1 MIDRSVVSSVAAV
14 ALVLAVGCSS
24 ADTPS
29 PAMGAETNPGTSSTL
44 GDAGGA
50 TPSTRDASVSTGD
63 GDADGGTSRVSVP
76 DGGRADSGLPSI
88 GSFLG
93 GTNLSALEFNS
104 GTLPGKPNIDYGV
117 PTHAEVDYF
126 VGKKMLFIRLPFLW
140 ERMQPTLGGDF
151 DATYL
156 GFVTDLTGYATSKG
170 ATVLLDPH
178 NYARYKGLVIGGTDA
193 GAATAAQFGAF
204 WGKLA
209 ALFASNPKVVFGL
222 MNEPNG
228 MATELWLSDANTAIA
243 SIRATGATNAITVPG
258 NGYTGAHSWTS
269 SGYGT
274 ADSTVMLGVKDPL
287 DNYIY
292 EVHQYL
298 DADSSG
304 TSATCDAAPEGSQS
318 LMAFTQWA
326 RTNGKRA
333 MIGELGAAD
342 NATCLGNLEDFLSY
356 VDQNRDVFA
365 GWTYWSAGPW
375 WGTYM
380 YSIEPSS
387 TGTDAPQLATLV
399 KHL

>member
-1 MIDRSVVSSVAAV
+1 MREPPFVST
-14 ALVLAVGCSS
+14 VLAPLLALLAACGGTAADHAAADDTGSVSPAAAGDAEKAASAGGSS
-24 ADTPS
+24 ADAS
-29 PAMGAETNPGTSSTL
+29 VPAQDADAGSGSSVT
-44 GDAGGA
+44 GDAV
-50 TPSTRDASVSTGD
+50 TD
-63 GDADGGTSRVSVP
+63 G
-76 DGGRADSGLPSI
+76 GLPSL

-104 GTLPGKPNIDYGV
+104 GTKPGRPYYDYGV

-140 ERMQPTLGGDF
+140 ERLQPVLDGDF

-156 GFVTDLTGYATSKG
+156 GFVTDLTDYATSKG

-178 NYARYKGLVIGGTDA
+178 NYARYNGLVIGSTSA

-209 ALFASNPKVVFGL
+209 ALFARNPKVIFGL

-228 MATELWLSDANTAIA
+228 MATELWLADANTAIA
-243 SIRATGATNAITVPG
+243 SIRAVGATNVITVPG

-269 SGYGT
+269 DGYGT

-287 DNYIY
+287 DNYVY

-304 TSATCDAAPEGSQS
+304 THSTCDAAPEGSQS
-318 LMAFTQWA
+318 LMAFTEWA
-326 RTNGKRA
+326 RANGKRA

-342 NATCLGNLEDFLSY
+342 NATCLSNLDDFLSY
-356 VDQNRDVFA
+356 VDRNRDVFA

-380 YSIEPSS
+380 YSIEPGS
-387 TGTDAPQLATLV
+387 TGADAPQMATLL